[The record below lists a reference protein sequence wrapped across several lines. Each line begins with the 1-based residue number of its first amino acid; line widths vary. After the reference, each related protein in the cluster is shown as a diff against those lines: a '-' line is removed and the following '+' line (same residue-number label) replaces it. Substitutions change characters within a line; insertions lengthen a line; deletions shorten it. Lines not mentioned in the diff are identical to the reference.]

1 MLPTVSGALPPSL
14 WARFIMPLHGI
25 SHVANATILV
35 RALVEVKMFAFQAK
49 IPHHRRHNLGD
60 TTSSSSCRMGTG
72 TTVAPSGRGGG
83 VRTQERLQG
92 EGVPGSGAFVINRLW
107 LI

>member
-1 MLPTVSGALPPSL
+1 
-14 WARFIMPLHGI
+14 MPLHGI

-60 TTSSSSCRMGTG
+60 ITI
-72 TTVAPSGRGGG
+72 TVIPGRGQASPWWRRWGRGGG